1 MYKNLSLGA
10 LGFQDELEA
19 ALALAAE
26 HGFGGVE
33 FDISR
38 ATAYADR
45 HGAAALQRLF
55 ADAGVRPGHFGL
67 PLEFRK
73 DDELWQ
79 RGMALLPQRAALAA
93 ELGCLRAATWI
104 MPGDNERPFQENRDF
119 LLARL
124 RPAAEILAAHGISL
138 GLEFVGPKTLR
149 DTLRHPFIHTMGGML
164 EFAAAF
170 DTGNVGLLL
179 DLYHLYTSHGTNE
192 DVLALRPEQVVVV
205 HVNDAVAGRAVDEQ
219 LDLERALPGETG
231 VTDIAGFL
239 AALDKIGY
247 GGPVTVEPFSARLKA
262 LPVEQAVAETSAA
275 LDRSFAAAGL

>member
-10 LGFQDELEA
+10 LGFQDELNA
-19 ALALAAE
+19 ALALAKE

-33 FDISR
+33 FDISQ

-73 DDELWQ
+73 DEEIWQ

-93 ELGCLRAATWI
+93 ELGCLRTATWI
-104 MPGDNERPFQENRDF
+104 MPGDDERPFQENWDF
-119 LLARL
+119 TLARL

-149 DTLRHPFIHTMGGML
+149 DTKRHPFIYTMGGML

-170 DTGNVGLLL
+170 GTGNVGLLL
-179 DLYHLYTSHGTNE
+179 DLYHLYTSHGATE

-205 HVNDAVAGRAVDEQ
+205 HVNDAVAGRTVDEQ
-219 LDLERALPGETG
+219 MDLERALPGETG

-247 GGPVTVEPFSARLKA
+247 TGPVTVEPFSARLKA
-262 LPVEQAVAETSAA
+262 LPVEQAVAETGAA
-275 LDRSFAAAGL
+275 LDRSFTAAGL